1 MGHQAVWNSHPK
13 NYGPG
18 SRTCRV
24 CGNCHGMIRKYNINC
39 CRQCFRIYSKDIGFV
54 KVSCLRLE
62 THGQVSFKD
71 RTMAGSLSEAFKPNN
86 PITSTLSMAAL
97 DGFSTW
103 LVVSL
108 RAGMPGQA
116 LGYWAEE
123 PRSKNLMIWNVMRRR
138 ETAGQAVAE

>member
-54 KVSCLRLE
+54 KEFFTAASGNVDPLSEQMLVPRLE
-62 THGQVSFKD
+62 T
-71 RTMAGSLSEAFKPNN
+71 RLSLDF
-86 PITSTLSMAAL
+86 
-97 DGFSTW
+97 
-103 LVVSL
+103 VSL
-108 RAGMPGQA
+108 RAGMPEQA
-116 LGYWAEE
+116 LGQWAEE
-123 PRSKNLMIWNVMRRR
+123 PRSKSLLIRNVMQRWQS
-138 ETAGQAVAE
+138 AGQAVAE